1 MSVTV
6 NHLIRTSHHDTGALD
21 LFCGETRGHNTDE
34 IPGAPVCTNCIV
46 AALESSNEQGNRA
59 VDELAQIVRDGAGA
73 DFRKIL
79 GWVDDITLRLERL
92 ERKAAKKRGTR

>member
-1 MSVTV
+1 M
-6 NHLIRTSHHDTGALD
+6 NHLIRTSHHDTGVAVM
-21 LFCGETRGHNTDE
+21 FCGESRERGTGE
-34 IPGAPVCTNCIV
+34 IPNAPVCTRCIV

-79 GWVDDITLRLERL
+79 GWVDDITLRLEWL

>member
-6 NHLIRTSHHDTGALD
+6 NHLIRTTHHDTGALD
-21 LFCGETRGHNTDE
+21 LFCGETRGHATDE
-34 IPGAPVCTNCIV
+34 IPGAPVCTQCIV
-46 AALESSNEQGNRA
+46 AALESSNAQGNKA
-59 VDELAQIVRDGAGA
+59 VDDLARIVKEGAGA

-92 ERKAAKKRGTR
+92 ERKAAKKGGTR

>member
-6 NHLIRTSHHDTGALD
+6 NHLIRTNHHDTGALD
-21 LFCGETRGHNTDE
+21 LFCGETRGHATDE

-46 AALESSNEQGNRA
+46 AALESSNSRTDKAIDALAEVARS
-59 VDELAQIVRDGAGA
+59 VDESNM
-73 DFRKIL
+73 RKVI

-92 ERKAAKKRGTR
+92 ERKAAKKGGTR